1 MCDQMICRRRPG
13 DGAETGSGYGLG
25 ISARFLSAQP
35 GAVVHSHAHP
45 RWKPS
50 FSDLSLLPALIAAL
64 CTPAVLLAQSVVPDG
79 GTATGITIGSAGLIT
94 VDIAPADTASIS
106 HNTYSA
112 FSVPATGVDLNN
124 AGVQARTIVNEV
136 TSTKISHLEGPLT
149 VIGPKADVILANP
162 NGITVNGGRFQN
174 TGNVALTTGGLDRNA
189 TNQITTSVATGAIEI
204 GPGGLS
210 GTMEELALISR
221 SLRIDGPLRYDLPD
235 AGSHLNMIAGEAAV
249 SFDRARGGFG
259 QDGTGQL
266 PWALVTNRGA
276 GATEAVIVDITGT
289 GSVSAGRISVT
300 VTDQGAGVRFAGGQL
315 ASAGGFRLTSSG
327 RLELSESK
335 IAAQGSVNVAA
346 GTIAVTSSAAE
357 RAEITSEQSGVTLA
371 AQAGDIDLGQARLAG
386 RIVASDNL
394 ASSGGVTLS
403 ATGDITASKDG
414 ERGAELISDAGDLP
428 NAQNASNLVLTADG
442 AITLAGLRATST
454 DDLRV
459 TAGGPVA
466 FSDASGEIGGDIRVF
481 SNAGVSFGASV
492 LTAQSDIRLE
502 GSALRF
508 GTEDPNEA
516 RSELIATDGGF
527 ILRAYSGDVLNY
539 GSLLQGK
546 TTASGDPD
554 SLGGMT
560 IYSAGALVNLSLSVD
575 RLAVAFGEED
585 DLHIETGGDIRNETG
600 RLFSNAG
607 ITIRAGGDILNET
620 LFTEDAAPLSV
631 TRSKGSRFASSLFL
645 KRSRTTEVSADFGDQ
660 VIAGEQSF
668 ILGIGDVS
676 LDARNIR
683 SMGAD
688 ITGANVT
695 LQASGIVTSDARQIG
710 QVDFRQS
717 CKWFCRTSGTS
728 SLRFVGGT
736 ITASQALSITAGES
750 VSSLA
755 GTLSGA
761 SGITIAAPL
770 TTFVPAFSPQL
781 IEHPAGLTGWF
792 HGRRGY
798 LSGDYSFGSL
808 QSTGGD
814 ITIDGDA
821 DLGGVDLFA
830 TGDVIITGT
839 RVESAPPTPPV
850 LFERRPIGVMW
861 NIFE

>member
-1 MCDQMICRRRPG
+1 MCDHRICEREHQDRP
-13 DGAETGSGYGLG
+13 ETGSERP
-25 ISARFLSAQP
+25 SACSAFAVAPSVCQKRLLCPQSAVLAFCVLTTLSA
-35 GAVVHSHAHP
+35 
-45 RWKPS
+45 PS
-50 FSDLSLLPALIAAL
+50 ALP
-64 CTPAVLLAQSVVPDG
+64 AQSVISDG
-79 GTATGITIGSAGLIT
+79 GTATGITIGSAGLVT
-94 VDIAPADTASIS
+94 VDIAPADAASVS

-112 FSVPATGVDLNN
+112 FSVPSAGVDLDNT
-124 AGVQARTIVNEV
+124 GVRARMIVNEV
-136 TSTKISHLEGPLT
+136 TSTSVSRIEGQLT
-149 VIGPKADVILANP
+149 VIGPKADVFIANP

-174 TGNVALTTGGLDRNA
+174 TGNVALTTGIMGHSA
-189 TNQITTSVATGAIEI
+189 TNQITTAVVTGVIEI

-210 GTMEELALISR
+210 GTMEELALIAR
-221 SLRIDGPLRYDLPD
+221 SLHIDGPLRCDLPD
-235 AGSHLNMIAGEAAV
+235 AGSNINMIAGEATV

-266 PWALVTNRGA
+266 PWALVTNRGT
-276 GATEAVIVDITGT
+276 GATDAVIVDITGT

-300 VTDQGAGVRFAGGQL
+300 VTVQGAGVRFVGDQL

-327 RLELSESK
+327 KLELSGSR
-335 IAAQGSVNVAA
+335 IAAQGSVNVTS
-346 GTIAVTSSAAE
+346 GNIALTSTEAK
-357 RAEITSEQSGVTLA
+357 RAEITSMESGATLA
-371 AQAGDIDLGQARLAG
+371 AQAGDIDLGQARIAG

-394 ASSGGVTLS
+394 ASSGGVTLL
-403 ATGDITASKDG
+403 ATGDITASKAG
-414 ERGAELISDAGDLP
+414 ERGAELTSDAGDLP

-442 AITLAGLRATST
+442 AITLQGVSATST

-459 TAGGPVA
+459 TAGGPVT
-466 FSDASGEIGGDIRVF
+466 FSDASGEIGGDVRVF
-481 SNAGVSFGASV
+481 SNAGLSFNTSV
-492 LTAQSDIRLE
+492 VTAQSDIRLDGGE
-502 GSALRF
+502 LRF
-508 GTEDPNEA
+508 GPESPGET
-516 RSELIATDGGF
+516 RTELIAAEGGF
-527 ILRAYSGDVLNY
+527 TMHAHSGDILNY

-546 TTASGDPD
+546 TRTSGDPD

-560 IYSAGALVNLSLSVD
+560 ITAAGDFLNRSLSVD
-575 RLAVAFGEED
+575 QLAVAFGEDD
-585 DLHIETGGDIRNETG
+585 DLHIVTGGDVRNETG

-620 LFTEDAAPLSV
+620 LFNEEAVPLTV

-645 KRSRTTEVSADFGDQ
+645 KRSRNTQVSADFGAEA
-660 VIAGEQSF
+660 IAGEQSF

-676 LDARNIR
+676 LAAQNIR
-683 SMGAD
+683 STGAA

-695 LQASGIVTSDARQIG
+695 LEAREAVASDARQIG
-710 QVDFRQS
+710 QVAFRQS
-717 CKWFCRTSGTS
+717 CKWLCRTSGTS

-736 ITASQALSITAGES
+736 ITASQALSITAGER

-770 TTFVPAFSPQL
+770 TKFVPAFSPQL

-792 HGRRGY
+792 QGRRGY

-821 DLGGVDLFA
+821 DIGGADLFA
-830 TGDVIITGT
+830 TGEVIITST
-839 RVESAPPTPPV
+839 RIESAPPMPPV
-850 LFERRPIGVMW
+850 LFERRPIGLMW

>member
-1 MCDQMICRRRPG
+1 MQPEP
-13 DGAETGSGYGLG
+13 ALH
-25 ISARFLSAQP
+25 SATR
-35 GAVVHSHAHP
+35 P
-45 RWKPS
+45 RWKTSLPQV
-50 FSDLSLLPALIAAL
+50 SLLPALIAAL
-64 CTPAVLLAQSVVPDG
+64 CTPEVLSAQSVVPDG
-79 GTATGITIGSAGLIT
+79 GTATGITIGSTGLIT

-112 FSVPATGVDLNN
+112 FSVPAAGVDLNN
-124 AGVQARTIVNEV
+124 TSAQARTIVNEV
-136 TSTKISHLEGPLT
+136 TSTKASHLEGPLT

-174 TGNVALTTGGLDRNA
+174 TGNVALTTGALSRNGSDQVTA
-189 TNQITTSVATGAIEI
+189 QVTTGDIEI
-204 GPGGLS
+204 GTGGLS
-210 GTMEELALISR
+210 GTMEELALIAR

-235 AGSHLNMIAGEAAV
+235 AGSHINIIAGEASV

-259 QDGTGQL
+259 PDGTGQL

-276 GATEAVIVDITGT
+276 GATDAVIVDITGN

-300 VTDQGAGVRFAGGQL
+300 VTDQGAGVRFAGDQL

-327 RLELSESK
+327 RLELSDSK
-335 IAAQGSVNVAA
+335 IAAHGSVNVTS
-346 GTIAVTSSAAE
+346 GNIALTSTE
-357 RAEITSEQSGVTLA
+357 TRRAEITSAQSGVTLA
-371 AQAGDIDLGQARLAG
+371 AQAGAVDLGQARIAG

-403 ATGDITASKDG
+403 ATGDITASQAG
-414 ERGAELISDAGDLP
+414 GRGAELISDAGDLP
-428 NAQNASNLVLTADG
+428 NAQNASNVVLTADG
-442 AITLAGLRATST
+442 AINLAGLNVTST

-459 TAGGPVA
+459 TADGPVT
-466 FSDASGEIGGDIRVF
+466 FSDVFGEIGGDVRMF
-481 SNAGVSFGASV
+481 SNAGLSFEASA

-508 GTEDPNEA
+508 GTEDPSEA
-516 RSELIATDGGF
+516 RTELIAAEGGF
-527 ILRAYSGDVLNY
+527 ILHASSGDILNY
-539 GSLLQGK
+539 GSLLQGNRA
-546 TTASGDPD
+546 ASGDPD

-560 IYSAGALVNLSLSVD
+560 ITAAGDFLNRSLSVD

-585 DLHIETGGDIRNETG
+585 DLHIETGGDVRNETG

-607 ITIRAGGDILNET
+607 ITIEAGGDILNET
-620 LFTEDAAPLSV
+620 LFTEDVAPLRV
-631 TRSKGSRFASSLFL
+631 TRSTGSRFASSLFL
-645 KRSRTTEVSADFGDQ
+645 KRSRTTEVSGDFGGQ
-660 VIAGEQSF
+660 AIAGEQSF

-676 LDARNIR
+676 LAAQNIR
-683 SMGAD
+683 STGAD

-695 LQASGIVTSDARQIG
+695 LETSGAVTSDARQIG
-710 QVDFRQS
+710 QVAFRQS

-736 ITASQALSITAGES
+736 VTASQALSITAGES

-761 SGITIAAPL
+761 SGITITSPV
-770 TTFVPAFSPQL
+770 TEFTPAFSPQL

-792 HGRRGY
+792 RGRRGY
-798 LSGDYSFGSL
+798 LTGDYSFGSL

-821 DLGGVDLFA
+821 DLGGADLFA
-830 TGDVIITGT
+830 TGEVVITGT
-839 RVESAPPTPPV
+839 RIETALPTPPV
-850 LFERRPIGVMW
+850 LFERRPIGLMW
-861 NIFE
+861 NIFD